1 MPASLFTKGTTTFVG
16 LGWSNIATTLPPMT
30 SLEEKAFLAT
40 LLQELNHEF
49 ALQLDISSKVDR
61 LLNTSEVSSRTII
74 LGGGSQVGRLALAV
88 GAIYPEVV
96 DLTIGGWKLTN
107 KSAEDLAYD
116 MENVF
121 DDTDLANA
129 TIILHMFDNS
139 I

>member
-1 MPASLFTKGTTTFVG
+1 
-16 LGWSNIATTLPPMT
+16 MT